1 MIDGKSLQ
9 GAAAS
14 YFETTHHTS
23 AKSFFDS
30 LQQSA
35 FPERR
40 KHDQLIYRGL
50 GKSEYDLTPS
60 LDRPDARQWLLP
72 RSRLPKPAQLYLR
85 LGQFYL
91 LANDQGLPLPRLPS
105 EVHQALLGTRHYPDN
120 RFPSLDQLTDW
131 LDDELLELLA
141 IAQHYGF
148 KTPLLDWSRSPLI
161 AMNFAVSS
169 AIAHMKSFVRN
180 NPSLPEEDSTYKT
193 EGRKRL
199 AVWVLNHTVCGTI
212 SKTARD
218 RVDMHCDA
226 EHEPFEITLISPPTQ
241 SNANIVAQ
249 KGCFTRHR
257 PMLPHPK
264 PADGSFEPEH
274 YDLKGAV
281 YSNCKFVQETV
292 MQEGDPFPR
301 DALSCH
307 TLDYSKVLS
316 LYQLLFRSDVHPSSL
331 FPGFEGC
338 AVEVQRIADNA
349 LIATKKW
356 E

>member
-9 GAAAS
+9 TAAAS

-30 LQQSA
+30 LQQTA

-40 KHDQLIYRGL
+40 KHDLLIYRGL

-60 LDRPDARQWLLP
+60 LDRPEAEQWLFSGLGI
-72 RSRLPKPAQLYLR
+72 PKPMLLFLR

-105 EVHQALLGTRHYPDN
+105 EIHQALMGTRHFPDN
-120 RFPSLDQLTDW
+120 QFPSPDKITSW

-161 AMNFAVSS
+161 AMNFAVSG
-169 AIAHMKSFVRN
+169 AIEHMKGFVRN
-180 NPSLPEEDSTYKT
+180 NPSPPGDNSIYQK

-212 SKTARD
+212 SKAARGQAD
-218 RVDMHCDA
+218 LHYDA
-226 EHEPFEITLISPPTQ
+226 QHEPFEITLISPPTQ

-257 PMLPHPK
+257 PMLPHTRPT
-264 PADGSFEPEH
+264 DGRFMPEH
-274 YDLKGAV
+274 YDLKSAV
-281 YSNCKFVQETV
+281 YSNCKLVQETV
-292 MQEGDPFPR
+292 MRDGDPFPT

-331 FPGFEGC
+331 FPGFAGC
-338 AVEVQRIADNA
+338 AEEVQRISDNA